1 MTTIFDVIA
10 STIAVRDHYIDQK
23 KTLSEKMEQE
33 LVKDHQQFQRGYQHD
48 AEIRQ
53 RFADKL
59 SKIEQEGLKA
69 FEDAVSALETQERA
83 RVNSLSSESV
93 KKAISEIS
101 MLENV
106 PVSSGEFDVL
116 CKVYLDNNK
125 YMLSYWPGRKLAQI
139 GLRNGIKA
147 DGIMAG
153 FDVKMG
159 VLSEIRE
166 AVNVFYDQM
175 KKNKEIPAR
184 LALTDSKLTMLS
196 ERFTNGFTDTRMDAE
211 QVALTSLGLVRS
223 KAVMDAGSAAEGLL
237 NIWKNCQNDE
247 LVKSAVLFE
256 LAVHPIQNIVIAIA
270 DNMGAMIGVESLAR
284 AVENFKAEDQ
294 EKYSAVP
301 NLIEELRNAL
311 VTDVEADGEMSP
323 HVLEV
328 IHNNYNNQYFVKAIS
343 SSKGFMANERVKHC
357 METVSEMQ

>member
-1 MTTIFDVIA
+1 MTSIFDVIA
-10 STIAVRDHYIDQK
+10 STIVVRDHYIDQK

-33 LVKDHQQFQRGYQHD
+33 IKADHQQYQKGYQHD
-48 AEIRQ
+48 TEIRAKY
-53 RFADKL
+53 ADKL
-59 SKIEQEGLKA
+59 NKVEAEGRKA
-69 FEDAVSALETQERA
+69 VEDAVSALETQERA
-83 RVNSLSSESV
+83 RVNNLSSESV
-93 KKAISEIS
+93 KKAISELS

-125 YMLSYWPGRKLAQI
+125 YMLNYWPGRKLAQI

-196 ERFTNGFTDTRMDAE
+196 EKFTNGFTDTRMDAE

-256 LAVHPIQNIVIAIA
+256 LAVHPIQNLVISICDSMAG
-270 DNMGAMIGVESLAR
+270 MVGVDSLAK
-284 AVENFKAEDQ
+284 AIESFKAEDQ

-301 NLIEELRNAL
+301 GLIEELRNAL
-311 VTDVEADGEMSP
+311 VTDVEANGEMSP

-328 IHNNYNNQYFVKAIS
+328 IHNNYNNKYFIEAVS